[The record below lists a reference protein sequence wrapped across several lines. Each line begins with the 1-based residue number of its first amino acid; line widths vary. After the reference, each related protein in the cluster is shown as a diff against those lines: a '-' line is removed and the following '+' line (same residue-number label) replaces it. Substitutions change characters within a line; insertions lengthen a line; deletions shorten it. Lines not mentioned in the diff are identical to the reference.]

1 MSSPAAVPAAPAP
14 VSYGTPSWMLRRDVR
29 RFYRR
34 VLLRL
39 TEAGVPFLVGG
50 GYALA
55 HHAGIQRPI
64 KDLDLFL
71 HPRDVD
77 RARAVLGAH
86 GWRTEVPF
94 PHWLGKVRRG
104 SDHVDLIYGAGN
116 GVAAV
121 DDEWFTYQVPA
132 EVLGLPVGL
141 CPPEETIWSKA
152 FVMERE
158 RYDGSD
164 VIHLLRARASTLDWA
179 RLLRRFGPHWR
190 VLFSHLL
197 LFGFV
202 YPGER
207 AQVPVPVMRQCLRRL
222 ERELAAGD
230 EPERTCQGTLLSR
243 AQYLIDTQEW
253 GYADARLAPRGS
265 MTEEE
270 TAIWTAAI
278 ADSRA
283 PAPAEAATAVP
294 ITELHRSGMHPSD
307 TP

>member
-1 MSSPAAVPAAPAP
+1 MSPPAAATVPAPASYAPPA
-14 VSYGTPSWMLRRDVR
+14 TWMRRDVR

-34 VLLRL
+34 ILLRL

-50 GYALA
+50 GYALV
-55 HHAGIQRPI
+55 HHAGIQRPV

-71 HPRDVD
+71 HPRDLD
-77 RARAVLGAH
+77 RARAVLEAH
-86 GWRTEVPF
+86 GWRTELPF
-94 PHWLGKVRRG
+94 PHWLAKVRRG
-104 SDHVDLIYGAGN
+104 ADHVDLIFGAGN
-116 GVAAV
+116 GVAGV

-158 RYDGSD
+158 RYDGGD
-164 VIHLLRARASTLDWA
+164 VIHLLRAQAATLDWA

-190 VLFSHLL
+190 VLFSDLL

-207 AQVPVPVMRQCLRRL
+207 AKVPVPVMRQCLRRL
-222 ERELAAGD
+222 ERELAAGN
-230 EPERTCQGTLLSR
+230 EPEHACQGTLLSR
-243 AQYLIDTQEW
+243 AQYLVDTQEW
-253 GYADARLAPRGS
+253 GYEDARVVPRGS

-278 ADSRA
+278 SEPAA
-283 PAPAEAATAVP
+283 PGAPAEAAPAAP
-294 ITELHRSGMHPSD
+294 ITELHRSGMDPGD
-307 TP
+307 TR